1 MSVNFLHCNYCNCDK
16 TSENV
21 EEPLLT
27 SYFDSNNIRSISQID
42 IAKLMDYESPF
53 LCNKISS

>member
-1 MSVNFLHCNYCNCDK
+1 MLVHFLHCNYCNCDK
-16 TSENV
+16 TLENV

-27 SYFDSNNIRSISQID
+27 SYIDSNNIRSISQID
-42 IAKLMDYESPF
+42 IAQLMDYESPF